1 MVAMHNCRLRIDI
14 ERDSDVADDGITAYE
29 LYHTTAK
36 LVEIKQNIL
45 ELVLLE
51 QVAQVLDDLSS
62 ALDVFHNVNQDVVEL
77 VERGWGSLQKST
89 GGLGVGQDPGQWLVQ
104 LVGE

>member
-1 MVAMHNCRLRIDI
+1 EQKIQDDLLQLHMVAMHDGRLRVDI
-14 ERDSDVADDGITAYE
+14 EHDSDVADDCITAHE

-36 LVEIKQNIL
+36 FVEIEQNIL

-62 ALDVFHNVNQDVVEL
+62 ALDVLDDVNQDVAEL
-77 VERGWGSLQKST
+77 GEHGWGSLQE
-89 GGLGVGQDPGQWLVQ
+89 P
-104 LVGE
+104 